1 MKKVVVLGAGTM
13 GVQVAAHVVAQGLD
27 VVLLDLPGAAADRNA
42 AVQRG
47 LKSLPRLK
55 PSPLH
60 LPGHAALLRP
70 GNFEDDL
77 AREFKD
83 ADWIFEA
90 VVEDLEAKK
99 QLFAKV
105 APLIKKAAAATSNTS
120 GLGIARMAADLP
132 VDFRRR
138 FFGTHF
144 FNPPRYLKLLET
156 IPGPDTDRA
165 LLARFEAFADRVLGK
180 GVVRA
185 KDTPNFIA
193 NRIGTFA
200 FGAALRA
207 MRELDLTIEE
217 VDALTGPVIGRAKS
231 ATFRTADIAGVD
243 VAVKVAEN
251 LYAAVE
257 SDPQRE
263 AFRVPGFMKEMVKRG
278 LLGEKAGAGF
288 YKKVG
293 SDILALDWKTLQ
305 YRPRQKPKF
314 EVLDAVAQEPD
325 PGVRL
330 IRLLGG
336 KDPAAQ
342 FLWSVVA
349 ATSLYAASLIPEISD
364 DPASVDRAME
374 WGYGISVGHRF

>member
-1 MKKVVVLGAGTM
+1 
-13 GVQVAAHVVAQGLD
+13 
-27 VVLLDLPGAAADRNA
+27 
-42 AVQRG
+42 
-47 LKSLPRLK
+47 
-55 PSPLH
+55 
-60 LPGHAALLRP
+60 
-70 GNFEDDL
+70 
-77 AREFKD
+77 
-83 ADWIFEA
+83 
-90 VVEDLEAKK
+90 
-99 QLFAKV
+99 
-105 APLIKKAAAATSNTS
+105 
-120 GLGIARMAADLP
+120 
-132 VDFRRR
+132 
-138 FFGTHF
+138 
-144 FNPPRYLKLLET
+144 
-156 IPGPDTDRA
+156 
-165 LLARFEAFADRVLGK
+165 
-180 GVVRA
+180 
-185 KDTPNFIA
+185 
-193 NRIGTFA
+193 
-200 FGAALRA
+200 
-207 MRELDLTIEE
+207 
-217 VDALTGPVIGRAKS
+217 
-231 ATFRTADIAGVD
+231 VD